1 MERKPSNVKTKRTYD
16 SSRRRAQARRNREA
30 VLDAATRRF
39 FNEGYAMTTIA
50 ASQATPT
57 CPSRPSTRR
66 SAERPGSCAIYDRG
80 LEGAGR
86 SPRTTGQTRCASTSP
101 MRKIIAN
108 WGVLSMEV
116 APGSR
121 PSTCWRA
128 AAGDPEMATLLDD
141 MDEDRRQRMSLNARF
156 LRDAGHLRRD
166 VTLEHA
172 ADILWTYSSPE
183 LYELLVLRR
192 GWSVKK
198 WSQFI
203 VQAMTDALLP
213 SVAPSRAPRKR

>member
-1 MERKPSNVKTKRTYD
+1 M
-16 SSRRRAQARRNREA
+16 
-30 VLDAATRRF
+30 
-39 FNEGYAMTTIA
+39 
-50 ASQATPT
+50 
-57 CPSRPSTRR
+57 
-66 SAERPGSCAIYDRG
+66 
-80 LEGAGR
+80 
-86 SPRTTGQTRCASTSP
+86 
-101 MRKIIAN
+101 
-108 WGVLSMEV
+108 
-116 APGSR
+116 
-121 PSTCWRA
+121 A

-183 LYELLVLRR
+183 LYQLLVLRR

-203 VQAMTDALLP
+203 VQAMTDAPLP